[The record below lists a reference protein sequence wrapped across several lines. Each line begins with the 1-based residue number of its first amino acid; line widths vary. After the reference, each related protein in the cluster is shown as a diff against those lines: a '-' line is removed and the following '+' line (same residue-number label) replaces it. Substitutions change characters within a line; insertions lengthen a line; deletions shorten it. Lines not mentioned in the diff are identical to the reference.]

1 MQHLLNSNTS
11 KRTPM
16 TNPQSHSFS
25 QRFGTILPTSLSYLT
40 LLTKGCSPLRPDAVI
55 GTNYAA
61 NELVSRI
68 FKHRRMQSESLAI
81 QETPPFKVPFLRAR
95 CFQGRLMFKRKENAS
110 QSIHKDCPSH
120 NLLPNHMQAMVAEC
134 WHPFLSRAAVYR
146 ITKIFLVV

>member
-25 QRFGTILPTSLSYLT
+25 QRFGTILPTSLSYLA
-40 LLTKGCSPLRPDAVI
+40 LLTKGCSPWRPDAVI
-55 GTNYAA
+55 GTSYAA
-61 NELVSRI
+61 NEPISWI
-68 FKHRRMQSESLAI
+68 FKHRRMQTKFIAAQKTS
-81 QETPPFKVPFLRAR
+81 PFKIPFLRTR
-95 CFQGRLMFKRKENAS
+95 WFQGHLMFKRTDHAS